1 MAKINTVLGPISSD
15 DLGLVLAHE
24 HIVAAYPGW
33 ECDPLS
39 RPYDRERIASIC
51 LRSIE
56 PVKAYGVNS
65 IVDATPADL
74 SRDVEVMKRVSE
86 QAGINIICSTG
97 RYTEEEGKWAYLK
110 QRAGAGVG
118 DMRTELYDGFMHEI
132 TQGIG
137 ASGVKPGVIKVATG
151 RSRITPLEEAMLGA
165 AARASRET
173 GTPVITHTEDGTM
186 GPEQADILIGE
197 GADPDR
203 IMIGH
208 MCGNP
213 SLQYQMDVLSR
224 GVSISFDRFG
234 IELFLPDR
242 VRTAVLAGL
251 LAAGYAGRIMISQDF
266 IGCVFGRGGSLAF
279 EVALKMANWSFINIF
294 RNIIP
299 ALKQAGITEE
309 QIKTMTVD
317 NPRRLLGGA

>member
-1 MAKINTVLGPISSD
+1 
-15 DLGLVLAHE
+15 
-24 HIVAAYPGW
+24 
-33 ECDPLS
+33 
-39 RPYDRERIASIC
+39 
-51 LRSIE
+51 
-56 PVKAYGVNS
+56 
-65 IVDATPADL
+65 
-74 SRDVEVMKRVSE
+74 
-86 QAGINIICSTG
+86 
-97 RYTEEEGKWAYLK
+97 
-110 QRAGAGVG
+110 
-118 DMRTELYDGFMHEI
+118 
-132 TQGIG
+132 
-137 ASGVKPGVIKVATG
+137 
-151 RSRITPLEEAMLGA
+151 
-165 AARASRET
+165 
-173 GTPVITHTEDGTM
+173 
-186 GPEQADILIGE
+186 
-197 GADPDR
+197 
-203 IMIGH
+203 MIGH